1 MIDPLE
7 RVKKLAEFELALPSP
22 MERGPVFRRRES
34 SPSSAE
40 DAGDMMVLLL
50 LLLLLYI
57 DDDVTADTDLDD
69 ELFPNS
75 ELTL

>member
-40 DAGDMMVLLL
+40 DAGERMVLVLLL
-50 LLLLLYI
+50 LLCI

-75 ELTL
+75 DATL